1 MVKTLRKYQQA
12 AIDAVRKALEKGND
26 RQLVVKCVGS
36 GKTFTTV
43 KLTEQLG
50 FKRILWI
57 THTEELVDQSALAF
71 LKDKFDD
78 HFASVVEDIGYV
90 NWVKGSRGLFAEQ
103 NNKFRMGII
112 KAENFI
118 IDAEVTMA
126 SAQTLWKKLDRIPID
141 YFDCIIVDEAHYFMS
156 RTFNLPLETLKPKL
170 LLGLTATNE
179 RLDGLLLEDTFKQV
193 TYTYDIADGIKDGN
207 LCEFDAIRVKTD
219 LSLDNVRT
227 KGGEFNLQDLA
238 DEIDIPERN
247 ALVVDSYIE
256 YATGRQAIF
265 FCVNIDHCL
274 NVAAEF
280 KSRGINCEA
289 VSSDE
294 DRTGNRSEKIKAFK
308 EGKITILTNVNI
320 LTAGFNHDE
329 VGCIGHVAPTKSR
342 AAWIQRTG
350 RGSRLKSKEY
360 VDKFGQRCIL
370 LDFCDTTT
378 RHKLV
383 NSLTLDSGKPTEEKV
398 FMTKEKKDLLIGER
412 EKKKAL
418 LMKTSSKDVKVDLLE
433 LPQAKIVFNSQR
445 WQEPATEAQLS
456 WLRKEGYDTIENQYT
471 KQQASEILSKLPA
484 SAKQIALLRFKGY
497 ETSNGVTITE
507 FNLAM
512 KEIEKKEQQA
522 LISKYTPSNDGK
534 PFF

>member
-1 MVKTLRKYQQA
+1 MGKQLRKYQQE
-12 AIDAVRKALEKGND
+12 AIDAVKSALEKGKN
-26 RQLVVKCVGS
+26 RQMLVKCVGS

-43 KLTEQLG
+43 KLTEAID
-50 FKRILWI
+50 FKRVLWI
-57 THTEELVDQSALAF
+57 THTEELCEQSALAF
-71 LKDKFDD
+71 LADKFDD
-78 HFASVVEDIGYV
+78 HFVSIVHDIGFI
-90 NWVKGSRGLFAEQ
+90 NWVKGSDGLFAQ
-103 NNKFRMGII
+103 QQNKFRMGLI
-112 KAENFI
+112 KADNFI
-118 IDAEVTMA
+118 IDADVTIA
-126 SAQTLWKKLDRIPID
+126 SAQTLWKRLDRIPID

-156 RTFNLPLETLKPKL
+156 RTFNLPLETLKPRL

-179 RLDGLLLEDTFKQV
+179 RLDGLLLEDTFRQV
-193 TYTYDIADGIKDGN
+193 TYTYDIADGIRDGN

-227 KGGEFNLQDLA
+227 QGGEFNQQDLA
-238 DEIDIPERN
+238 AEIDIPERN
-247 ALVVDSYIE
+247 SLVVDSYVQ
-256 YATGRQAIF
+256 YANGRQAIF

-274 NVAAEF
+274 NIAAEF
-280 KSRGINCEA
+280 RSKGISCEA

-308 EGKITILTNVNI
+308 NGEIQILTNVNI
-320 LTAGFNHDE
+320 LTAGFNHNE

-350 RGSRLKSKEY
+350 RGSRLKNKEY
-360 VDKFGQRCIL
+360 VDRFGQNCIL

-398 FMTKEKKDLLIGER
+398 FMTKEKKEFLIGER
-412 EKKKAL
+412 EKKKAT

-433 LPQAKIVFNSQR
+433 LPQVTISFKSER
-445 WQEPATEAQLS
+445 WQEPATPAQLD
-456 WLRKEGYDTIENQYT
+456 WLKKSGYDTIEIQYT

-484 SAKQIALLRFKGY
+484 SSGQIAYLRQQGY
-497 ETSNGVTITE
+497 DVSHGVTITE
-507 FNLAM
+507 YKKAVQEIDARKQ
-512 KEIEKKEQQA
+512 KEM
-522 LISKYTPSNDGK
+522 ISKFTPNNDGK